1 MTAQII
7 KLDDYRKPENR
18 AQKRNLSNV
27 NIAYYEILQHYLRE
41 YDEDLKLFV
50 LHQNLT
56 TYLSHLANHVPYKH
70 QSTNIVHISSQIMH
84 LYHVIRILSNDID
97 KAMSALKINSEMS
110 VDKITNSCIDYID
123 SSKDLQ

>member
-27 NIAYYEILQHYLRE
+27 NIAYYQILEHYLRE
-41 YDEDLKLFV
+41 YDEDLKLYV
-50 LHQNLT
+50 LQQKLT
-56 TYLSHLANHVPYKH
+56 QYLSHLADGVPYEK
-70 QSTNIVHISSQIMH
+70 QSTNVVHISSQIMH

-97 KAMSALKINSEMS
+97 EAMAALGVDAKMPVKQIKI
-110 VDKITNSCIDYID
+110 KCINYID
-123 SSKDLQ
+123 NKRGAE